1 VTDSWEAAGSYFEV
15 CSCLPICPSRQVG
28 DRSGGR
34 STFGVCD
41 FALSWMI
48 ATGHLASL
56 DLSGRGVVMVGT
68 YNDDEAGSP
77 WTAALFVD
85 QLATPAQQEA
95 VADIF
100 LGRAGGTP
108 AHNYAGA
115 IATVTG
121 VSPARIELDH
131 RRRRTIRVEGHV
143 DVAAEQE
150 VLSPKPVACGIPGLD
165 RPGQEVQPKT
175 LHVDSSLL
183 VWEWNNRC
191 GFATTFDYRSDG

>member
-1 VTDSWEAAGSYFEV
+1 
-15 CSCLPICPSRQVG
+15 
-28 DRSGGR
+28 
-34 STFGVCD
+34 
-41 FALSWMI
+41 MI

-95 VADIF
+95 LADIF

-131 RRRRTIRVEGHV
+131 RRR
-143 DVAAEQE
+143 QW
-150 VLSPKPVACGIPGLD
+150 
-165 RPGQEVQPKT
+165 RP
-175 LHVDSSLL
+175 H
-183 VWEWNNRC
+183 
-191 GFATTFDYRSDG
+191 